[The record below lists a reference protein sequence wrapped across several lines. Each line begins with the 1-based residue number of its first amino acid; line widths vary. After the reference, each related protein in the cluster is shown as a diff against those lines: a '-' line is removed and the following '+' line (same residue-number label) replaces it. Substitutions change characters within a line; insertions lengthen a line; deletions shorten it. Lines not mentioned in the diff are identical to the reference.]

1 MKNKPTLY
9 LICGLPGS
17 GKTRLA
23 KKLEKENQAIRFT
36 LDEWVISLYGHGYPV
51 KLYPVYE
58 KRCKELIKS
67 LAMQLLKQRNSVI
80 LDFGFFKKFERDK
93 YRQLARRLN
102 AKPVICFVDTDLEVI
117 KKRLKRR
124 NKNNQILSIK

>member
-80 LDFGFFKKFERDK
+80 LDFGFFKS
-93 YRQLARRLN
+93 LN
-102 AKPVICFVDTDLEVI
+102 EINTDNWLED
-117 KKRLKRR
+117 
-124 NKNNQILSIK
+124 